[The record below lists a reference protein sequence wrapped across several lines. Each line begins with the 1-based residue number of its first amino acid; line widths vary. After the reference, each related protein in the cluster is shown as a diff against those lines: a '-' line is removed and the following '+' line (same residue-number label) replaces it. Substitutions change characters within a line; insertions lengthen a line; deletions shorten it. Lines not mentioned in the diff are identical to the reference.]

1 MPREVVHIGELFTTE
16 EELLSAIL
24 LATGKTQ
31 NDIPSTGGSAHKEN
45 IKGTV
50 LSGNVTTGS
59 KPP

>member
-16 EELLSAIL
+16 EESLSVVL
-24 LATGKTQ
+24 LATGMTQ
-31 NDIPSTGGSAHKEN
+31 NEIPSTGARAHREN
-45 IKGTV
+45 IKETV